1 VKIWIDGQL
10 YQTESKYRGIGQYVT
25 ELLKA
30 IKKNYENVEFCIS
43 FNARFPDEALLAKK
57 YVADFIPEENIF
69 YWESVAR
76 SSYERIEDIME
87 FNKALL
93 AYHIA
98 CISPDIAW
106 AISPF
111 EGAHIAE
118 GPTSLS
124 QNFDYDFTLCSI
136 FYDAIPYRYKN
147 KYLPK
152 EDEYKEYMRI
162 LNSYKSHDHIFC
174 ISDFAEKEI
183 KEILSVTSSSAIYAG
198 VAQYFLD
205 GIKEYK
211 ISNNNIIPKLTT
223 KNTLLYVGG
232 FDLRKNVPFLIEAFS
247 QTPKA
252 FQEKTSLVIAGYGA
266 PQSLIDL
273 WRTYKLPEEN
283 LVITG
288 YVDNNE
294 LLNLY
299 KEADLL
305 LQPSFMEGFGLTA
318 LEALA
323 CGTPSVVSN
332 AGALPEILNYKPAQF
347 NPFKPKELAELMVK
361 INNNPDFSKN
371 IIKQGKKSL
380 KLYTWDKTAKRVML
394 KFKELLE
401 NKNKRKFF
409 NKRNINKVARDS
421 FKNLKLPSK
430 LMARALANSTPSKAS
445 FSKKL
450 YIETT
455 AITEFNNKSG
465 IQRVVENICINATQN
480 DYFGRKS
487 VIVNCDPELGF
498 YSISTKKKGNNLI
511 FKTAT
516 DEMNS
521 LVEFTHNDTLLLL
534 DSSWIILP
542 KSLSKIKGARLKGSN
557 VISVLYD
564 LIPMMTPGFCTE
576 AVRVA
581 WVKWF
586 TNALEYSSSFVCIS
600 QSVADELYE
609 FLQAVNYPRKIKI
622 NYWHLGSDFKSN
634 LIGPIKTK
642 KIQTNSNDFKSFLS
656 VGTLEPRKGYKLIIE
671 AFERL
676 WCQGFNCRLTIL
688 GRPGWKSEDLV
699 KKIKNHDEFG
709 QKLFWLEDA
718 NDKTLLKTYE
728 LADAIICASYAEGF
742 GLPIVEAAKFKK
754 SIIASDIPVFREV
767 ASNTDVS
774 FFEVGSSK
782 SLSLKIKEFLGRSDN
797 FLSEKTFCYPNW
809 EESTN
814 QLCDVIL
821 NDQYYKTYKPR
832 SLTEDIYKGS
842 EIFSQRMLVRSE
854 KSKLYE
860 ITLIGEPFQSSNKS
874 KYEVNF
880 SIRNLSND
888 PWSSVSKNPN
898 YGGIN
903 IGCRQVNE
911 SGQPMDYNDN
921 RLHIPLMLIPNKDY
935 YFSMTFPKKEYL
947 LGTSFIIE
955 PLQEGNEWF
964 GNGVVV
970 NKQKFKK

>member
-1 VKIWIDGQL
+1 MRIWIDGQL
-10 YQTESKYRGIGQYVT
+10 YQTDSKYRGIGQYVT
-25 ELLKA
+25 ELLTA
-30 IKKNYENVEFCIS
+30 IKKNYVDVEFCIS
-43 FNARFPDEALLAKK
+43 FNARFSDEALLAKK
-57 YVADFIPEENIF
+57 YVSELIPEENIF

-76 SSYERIEDIME
+76 NSYEQIDDVME

-93 AYHIA
+93 AYHVA
-98 CISPDIAW
+98 CINPDIAW
-106 AISPF
+106 AVSPF
-111 EGAHIAE
+111 EGAHINE

-124 QNFDYDFTLCSI
+124 QNFNYDFTLCSI

-152 EDEYKEYMRI
+152 EDEYKEYMRV

-174 ISDFAEKEI
+174 ISDFSEKEI
-183 KEILSVTSSSAIYAG
+183 KEILSVTTSSAIFAG

-232 FDLRKNVPFLIEAFS
+232 FDWRKNVPFLIEAFS
-247 QTPKA
+247 QTPKD
-252 FQEKTSLVIAGYGA
+252 FQEKTSLVIAGHGA
-266 PQSLIDL
+266 PKSLIDL

-288 YVDNNE
+288 HVDNNE

-332 AGALPEILNYKPAQF
+332 TGALPEILNYEPAQF

-421 FKNLKLPSK
+421 FKNIKLPSK
-430 LMARALANSTPSKAS
+430 LMARALANSTPSKPS
-445 FSKKL
+445 PFKKL
-450 YIETT
+450 FIETT
-455 AITEFNNKSG
+455 AITEVNHKSG
-465 IQRVVENICINATQN
+465 IQRVVEKICINATQN

-487 VIVNCDPELGF
+487 VIVNCDPESGF
-498 YSISTKKKGNNLI
+498 YSISTKKKGNDLI

-521 LVEFTHNDTLLLL
+521 LVEFTYNDTLLLL
-534 DSSWIILP
+534 DSSWMILP

-564 LIPMMTPGFCTE
+564 LIPILAPSYCLP
-576 AVRVA
+576 AVVNA
-581 WVKWF
+581 YVKWL
-586 TNALEYSSSFVCIS
+586 TSALEYSTEFVCIS

-609 FLQAVNYPRKIKI
+609 LLEAVNYPREIRI
-622 NYWHLGSDFKSN
+622 GYWGLGSDLSSKEFISTKSK
-634 LIGPIKTK
+634 KT
-642 KIQTNSNDFKSFLS
+642 QARRDNTKSFLM
-656 VGTLEPRKGYKLIIE
+656 VGTLEPRKGHMLVVEAFESLWREGFNDKLII
-671 AFERL
+671 
-676 WCQGFNCRLTIL
+676 L
-688 GRPGWKSEDLV
+688 GRVGWKSEDLV
-699 KKIKNHDEFG
+699 KKIKNHQEYG
-709 QKLFWLEDA
+709 KKLFWHEDA
-718 NDKTLLKTYE
+718 NDKVLAKTYE
-728 LADAIICASYAEGF
+728 TADAIICASFAEGF
-742 GLPIVEAAKFKK
+742 GLPIVEAAHFKK
-754 SIIASDIPVFREV
+754 PIIASDIPVFREV
-767 ASNTDVS
+767 ASDVDVI
-774 FFEVGSSK
+774 FFELGSSK
-782 SLSLKIKEFLGRSDN
+782 SLSQKIKEFLVRPDN

-814 QLCDVIL
+814 QLCDVIF
-821 NDQYYKTYKPR
+821 NNKWYKTYKPG
-832 SLTEDIYKGS
+832 SLTGEIIEDSY
-842 EIFSQRMLVRSE
+842 IFSQRTIVKSKEE
-854 KSKLYE
+854 KSHE
-860 ITLIGEPFQSSNKS
+860 ITLVGEPFQSSNEN
-874 KYEVNF
+874 KYEVYF
-880 SIRNLSND
+880 KIRNLSKE
-888 PWSSVSKNPN
+888 PWSGVSINSKHE
-898 YGGIN
+898 GIS
-903 IGCRQVNE
+903 IGCRQVNKDGTLFDF
-911 SGQPMDYNDN
+911 SDN
-921 RLHIPLMLIPNKDY
+921 RVRIPLLIIPNKDY
-935 YFSMTFPKKEYL
+935 YFSIELPKKEYL
-947 LGTSFIIE
+947 LGERFVIE
-955 PLQEGNEWF
+955 PVQEGVAWF
-964 GNGVVV
+964 GNGVEV
-970 NKQKFKK
+970 NKANY